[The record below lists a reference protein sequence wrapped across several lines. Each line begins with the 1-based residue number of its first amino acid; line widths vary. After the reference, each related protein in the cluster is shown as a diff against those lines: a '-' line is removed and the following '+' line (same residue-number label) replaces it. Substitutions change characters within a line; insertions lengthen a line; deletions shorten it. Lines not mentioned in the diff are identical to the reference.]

1 MRIHYQPIG
10 IIHSPFKKMPG
21 TPIQSTFSKDGEGT
35 VELFPQFKQGLKDL
49 KGFSHIILIY
59 HFHQSKGYDLL
70 CRPFLDEVKRGLFA
84 TRAPRRPNP
93 IGLSIVRLKNIRGTT
108 LRVASLDVLDETP
121 LIDIKP
127 YIPEFD
133 ALTSPQVGWFKKA
146 LKKKKHNIL
155 ADNRFSD
162 KE

>member
-1 MRIHYQPIG
+1 M
-10 IIHSPFKKMPG
+10 
-21 TPIQSTFSKDGEGT
+21 
-35 VELFPQFKQGLKDL
+35 
-49 KGFSHIILIY
+49 
-59 HFHQSKGYDLL
+59 
-70 CRPFLDEVKRGLFA
+70 FA

-133 ALTSPQVGWFKKA
+133 ALTSPQVGWFEKA
-146 LKKKKHNIL
+146 LQKKKHRTR
-155 ADNRFSD
+155 ADDRFAD